1 MAQCVV
7 LMGISIEGVPA
18 DHMTSQIK
26 QRFPLPVRQECFCQ
40 SQRRG
45 VPSYVLPPLLK
56 PLLMDAGWLQ
66 DMYEVRSCFL
76 QRLPKPDEGAADQ
89 GTILSALWA
98 VWRHPTDSN
107 GLRERDQGHRLR
119 CKHQLKLCGPMTGRR
134 LTLCCATG
142 V

>member
-45 VPSYVLPPLLK
+45 VPSYVLPPPSEAIADGCWLAPGHVRGALLLS
-56 PLLMDAGWLQ
+56 PATAQTRRG
-66 DMYEVRSCFL
+66 RS
-76 QRLPKPDEGAADQ
+76 
-89 GTILSALWA
+89 
-98 VWRHPTDSN
+98 
-107 GLRERDQGHRLR
+107 
-119 CKHQLKLCGPMTGRR
+119 
-134 LTLCCATG
+134 
-142 V
+142 